1 MAKKLTISSAI
12 FSNIFELVELVFG
25 KKPLDKK
32 QGALNIQCVK
42 ITKEH
47 NDLLR
52 SVTFWCAF
60 RLNEMKQLCDS
71 KKHIDAMV
79 QQDARFLN
87 AISHALAV
95 QKDKEPQYDAW
106 LFFNDNVQETNYFE
120 LSQCRPGTKD
130 VISTLIIHKDR

>member
-12 FSNIFELVELVFG
+12 FSNIFQVVDLIFS
-25 KKPLDKK
+25 KKPANKEEV
-32 QGALNIQCVK
+32 LNVQCVK

-47 NDLLR
+47 ADLLR

-71 KKHIDAMV
+71 KKHIDAML

-87 AISHALAV
+87 AINHALAV
-95 QKDKEPQYDAW
+95 QKDTEPQYDAW
-106 LFFNDNVQETNYFE
+106 LFFNDDVQKTNYFE
-120 LSQCRPGTKD
+120 LSQCRPGTRD
-130 VISTLIIHKDR
+130 VLSTLIIHKDR